1 MGKCENFNFSKLAQ
15 NKFPVCPDCRKN
27 IHLSDSG
34 IDIYFENKK
43 LNEFYNVKIEAKK
56 FIKIYGENQKSC
68 DYILIELATEK
79 FIYIEIKKTL
89 NQNNYNEAVK
99 QISNTIEKSNSY
111 SSVKISK
118 IRKCIVYK
126 YDKLTTLSQ
135 INIKQKENDF
145 TPDRLGI
152 SKIRANSAKKLYSI
166 NIIL

>member
-68 DYILIELATEK
+68 DYIFRLTYL
-79 FIYIEIKKTL
+79 
-89 NQNNYNEAVK
+89 
-99 QISNTIEKSNSY
+99 SNTSY
-111 SSVKISK
+111 SLQVF
-118 IRKCIVYK
+118 KCG
-126 YDKLTTLSQ
+126 
-135 INIKQKENDF
+135 F
-145 TPDRLGI
+145 
-152 SKIRANSAKKLYSI
+152 
-166 NIIL
+166 